1 MHYETPTSVP
11 NSNSNEREEFMSR
24 LVTLPASST
33 GTVGFVSLRT
43 LELLSRFREECG
55 GSCYLVSGARTSTL
69 VQRAPS
75 FRHKGKYVIDGYS
88 PESGGR

>member
-1 MHYETPTSVP
+1 MHYENPTSKP
-11 NSNSNEREEFMSR
+11 NSNLEAREEFMRR

-33 GTVGFVSLRT
+33 GTVGYVSLKT

-75 FRHKGKYVIDGYS
+75 FKHKGKHVIDGYS